1 MQRLQSFLGGALFK
15 QGVEVIDVTL
25 AFALMFFQLLDFKLL
40 ELLKF
45 GGEVRFGVTQLL
57 IVLKAFQQLGP
68 SVIRLLEIL
77 IHAFLRSLLRL
88 LGLLWLGFRLCCLG
102 RLFLLQVLR
111 LNFSLLLF
119 VLVFL
124 SHFPD

>member
-1 MQRLQSFLGGALFK
+1 MHALFRCFSAQVVQGLERGCMQRLQSFLGGALFK

-57 IVLKAFQQLGP
+57 IVLKAF
-68 SVIRLLEIL
+68 
-77 IHAFLRSLLRL
+77 
-88 LGLLWLGFRLCCLG
+88 
-102 RLFLLQVLR
+102 
-111 LNFSLLLF
+111 
-119 VLVFL
+119 
-124 SHFPD
+124 